1 MWFPI
6 CCFIGLRRA
15 YTDWLA
21 LMAFDGRVVP
31 RDQEGHHRSRWESR
45 DSAALRQE
53 RSGTILLGP
62 YAGPDMSVAE
72 QSSSRGT
79 ADWHRHQC
87 KRQWVALE
95 RTTAGAKIAMKRPE
109 ATQTT
114 KEGGVPRSLI
124 GPAQIGLANGC
135 LCLCQLQ
142 YVLQFATQPNC
153 LDWFGV
159 VCGSPIQNNVCVLGY
174 APPKTYCSISWD
186 LWNWVQKNGF
196 EIRTNPH
203 PSPPSPPSPSS
214 PNPPPQYPNLTQ
226 I

>member
-1 MWFPI
+1 MEELSPAI
-6 CCFIGLRRA
+6 KRVTIDHVGNHVIQLHCDKNGLGPSSWDPTPDLTCPLLSRA
-15 YTDWLA
+15 VPGA
-21 LMAFDGRVVP
+21 LQTGTGTSA
-31 RDQEGHHRSRWESR
+31 R
-45 DSAALRQE
+45 DSEWRLKGPLRE
-53 RSGTILLGP
+53 RKSQWSDQKLP
-62 YAGPDMSVAE
+62 
-72 QSSSRGT
+72 
-79 ADWHRHQC
+79 
-87 KRQWVALE
+87 KRQ
-95 RTTAGAKIAMKRPE
+95 K
-109 ATQTT
+109 
-114 KEGGVPRSLI
+114 KEVCPRSLI

-214 PNPPPQYPNLTQ
+214 PNPPPISKSNANLTR